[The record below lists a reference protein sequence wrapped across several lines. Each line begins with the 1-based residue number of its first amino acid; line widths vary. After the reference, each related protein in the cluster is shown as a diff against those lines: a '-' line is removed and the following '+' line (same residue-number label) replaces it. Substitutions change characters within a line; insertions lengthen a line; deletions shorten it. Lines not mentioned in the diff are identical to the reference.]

1 MAGQRFNSGQVS
13 DWGKG
18 GSPPAAAATFYFRNP
33 RSWTYR
39 VGGSGNAMV
48 QDRAVFLGFVC
59 NIPHIV
65 RLMYI
70 EVTASAVGSSC
81 LLGIYEAD
89 VDGYPRNLLGSGSV
103 TTTSNGLKTLTLSPT
118 IPLQQNRVYYLA
130 FCAVGGTPSVYG
142 GAAAGGFVDGLYPG
156 WIDNLSR
163 QEVFHQ
169 NVTSPGSF
177 DSVISGTPTLSA
189 VVKPNIA
196 VEV

>member
-18 GSPPAAAATFYFRNP
+18 GSPPEAAATYYFRNP
-33 RSWTYR
+33 RAWSYR
-39 VGGSGNAMV
+39 VGGGGTAMV

-59 NIPHIV
+59 NIAHIV

-81 LLGIYEAD
+81 LLGIYDAD
-89 VDGYPRNLLGSGSV
+89 IDGYPRNLLGSGSV
-103 TTTSNGLKTLTLSPT
+103 TTTSNGSKTLTLSPT
-118 IPLQQNRVYYLA
+118 IPLQQNRIYYLA

-142 GAAAGGFVDGLYPG
+142 GAATSGFDGILPG
-156 WIDNLSR
+156 WIDNFPRL
-163 QEVFHQ
+163 EVLYQ

-177 DSVISGTPTLSA
+177 DSSISGTPTMGA
-189 VVKPNIA
+189 VVKPNIG